1 MMKYLL
7 PLLFVCLAFIPA
19 RSQEIIL
26 SPEIPLRNDIAYEI
40 FGAFKD
46 RIILFRDQ
54 ISRYEVLGF
63 DPQLRM
69 SWSKTLQFDKKNPK
83 VIGSTFSKN
92 DFTLFY
98 YTREQNSTL
107 LKAAKFDPGAN
118 MIDSLTI
125 KNFGYIFFTPDF
137 DVILSEDRSKA
148 LIFYFER
155 STILH
160 AFVFDTNTYQLL
172 WEKMISPDG
181 FSYYEDFLQIL
192 VDNQGN
198 MHLIIEKNKNPGKNE
213 GFQYQITSFFGAAN
227 QLTLYSIPME
237 GKQTFDVRFTFDNLN
252 HKLVA
257 AGLYAEK
264 INDKSAGYFML
275 SINPETVDEY
285 ARHFEPFDETFITTL
300 LGKDAEKNRGFAEI
314 NINELV
320 LRRDG
325 GVLLIAE
332 RTKEYE
338 RRLGA
343 PSRVNFDGMG
353 RFIVDYYF
361 DDILAISIHPDGQ
374 THWKVVMPKKQY
386 SQDDGGIYS
395 SFFLFKTAGKL
406 RFLYNDEI
414 KYENTASQYL
424 LSGNGLFERFSLL
437 NTEKL
442 DLRLRFRDALQIS
455 GDALIVPSERRN
467 KIRLVKVRF

>member
-7 PLLFVCLAFIPA
+7 LSFLLCAFMPL

-26 SPEIPLRNDIAYEI
+26 SPEIPLRNDISYEI

-46 RIILFRDQ
+46 RILLFRDQ
-54 ISRYEVLGF
+54 ITRYEVHGF

-69 SWSKTLQFDKKNPK
+69 AWSKTLQFDKKNPK
-83 VIGSTFSKN
+83 VIGSSFSKN

-98 YTREQNSTL
+98 YNREQNNTL
-107 LKAAKFDPGAN
+107 LKAARFDPGAN
-118 MIDSLTI
+118 LIDSVTI

-137 DVILSEDRSKA
+137 EITLSEDRSKA
-148 LIFYFER
+148 LIYYFER
-155 STILH
+155 ATILH
-160 AFVFDTNTYQLL
+160 AFVFDTNTHQLL
-172 WEKMISPDG
+172 WEKIITPAG
-181 FSYYEDFLQIL
+181 FSYWEDFLQIMT
-192 VDNQGN
+192 DNEGN
-198 MHLIIEKNKNPGKNE
+198 MHLILEKNKMPGKNE
-213 GFQYQITSFFGAAN
+213 GHQYQITSYLGKSN
-227 QLTLYSIPME
+227 QLLFYIIPLE
-237 GKQTFDVRFTFDNLN
+237 GKQTFDVRFIFDNLN

-264 INDKSAGYFML
+264 ANDKTAGYFML
-275 SINPETVDEY
+275 SIQPDLGGEHTI
-285 ARHFEPFDETFITTL
+285 HFEPFDETFITTL
-300 LGKDAEKNRGFAEI
+300 LGKDAEKNRGVAEI
-314 NINELV
+314 NIHELV

-361 DDILAISIHPDGQ
+361 DDIMAISIHPEGQ
-374 THWKVVMPKKQY
+374 THWKALMPKKQY

-395 SFFLFKTAGKL
+395 SFFLFKTAGNL
-406 RFLYNDEI
+406 RCLFNDEI

-424 LSGNGLFERFSLL
+424 LKGNGSFERFSLL

-455 GDALIVPSERRN
+455 ADALIVPSERRN
-467 KIRLVKVRF
+467 KIRLVKILF